1 MNISLLQNISSLAN
15 AYIVVGSLTATRTA
29 VIALL
34 HKRGVTTSGNPDFY
48 ECTASDFGVDD
59 ARAVTAFASLKSL
72 SGAKYFILPISR
84 ATTEAQ
90 NALLKVVEEAP
101 GHSVFFFIVE
111 SAGHLLP
118 TIRSRAIQISGVASV
133 SSEHTE
139 EAEKFLKDS
148 YESRL
153 SSVEKMTSYISKTQD
168 RSPSRAFVRS
178 LLSVSKEKKY
188 SAQALRDILD
198 AEKYMR
204 MQGSSAKAILS
215 HLAVS
220 LPRSSLFATIR
231 IWHTI

>member
-1 MNISLLQNISSLAN
+1 MNISSLQNISSLAH
-15 AYIVVGSLTATRTA
+15 AYIVVGSIVETRTA
-29 VIALL
+29 VINLL
-34 HKRGVTTSGNPDFY
+34 QKRGVTTLANPDLY
-48 ECTASDFGVDD
+48 EFTASDFAVDD
-59 ARAVTAFASLKSL
+59 ARAVSSFASLKSL
-72 SGAKYFILPISR
+72 TGAKYIVLSINR

-101 GHSVFFFIVE
+101 GNSVFFFIVE

-118 TIRSRAIQISGVASV
+118 TIRSRAVQISGIVSA
-133 SSEHTE
+133 SSEGTE
-139 EAEKFLKDS
+139 DAEKFLKDS

-153 SSVEKMTSYISKTQD
+153 SQVEKMTSYISKTQD
-168 RSPSRAFVRS
+168 RNPSRAFVRS
-178 LLSVSKEKKY
+178 LLSVTKDKKY

-220 LPRSSLFATIR
+220 LPRS
-231 IWHTI
+231 

>member
-34 HKRGVTTSGNPDFY
+34 HKRGVTTSGNPDFS

-90 NALLKVVEEAP
+90 NALLTV
-101 GHSVFFFIVE
+101 
-111 SAGHLLP
+111 
-118 TIRSRAIQISGVASV
+118 V

-204 MQGSSAKAILS
+204 MQGSSAKAVLS

-220 LPRSSLFATIR
+220 LPRS
-231 IWHTI
+231 